1 MRIKVAK
8 TNSGGTKGSE
18 LSSEHGGECSLYQII
33 NLFCHTHT
41 QEKGVFIFKLKAFQ
55 LKTEIIARNLTICM
69 SFHIE
74 QIQTTGKKIEQNFN
88 QGNSK
93 HCLKKTFALKRNC

>member
-18 LSSEHGGECSLYQII
+18 LSSEHGADSWVQSISNHKSILP
-33 NLFCHTHT
+33 HT
-41 QEKGVFIFKLKAFQ
+41 QEKGVFVFKLKAFQ

-74 QIQTTGKKIEQNFN
+74 QIQTTGKKDGAKF
-88 QGNSK
+88 
-93 HCLKKTFALKRNC
+93 